1 MVGEMSDGS
10 DSLVGL
16 RFELSGGLGK
26 MAGEI
31 VGRAGEL
38 YLVQRD
44 GADHLELLELSD
56 LRSAKFYRSQAV
68 DRSSGASVT
77 PLKPAPAAASVRD
90 TAQPRLSDKIRR
102 SSEASDLD

>member
-1 MVGEMSDGS
+1 MIGQMHDGG
-10 DSLVGL
+10 DSLIGL

-56 LRSAKFYRSQAV
+56 LRSAKFYRSQPLE
-68 DRSSGASVT
+68 RPSGASVT
-77 PLKPAPAAASVRD
+77 PLKPAAAVTSAPEVAPS
-90 TAQPRLSDKIRR
+90 RLSDKIRR
-102 SSEASDLD
+102 SSEAIDLD